1 MAFLV
6 VGVPI
11 LAIIAFVRV
20 RELESRAAGGTHSGS
35 LQDSVA
41 LQKLRELEQ
50 RILGIEKALGR
61 LMEQGVAPS
70 AVTPPTAPTPAA
82 TAEVIPSAAIRPAVA
97 PEPIPSTPAAPP
109 RAISPTTSTVEPPAV
124 PPREPDK
131 FPIASSPAPD
141 FENVVA
147 GKWLNYVG
155 IVALLFATAF
165 FIKYAFDNN
174 WVGPRGRVAIGLL
187 AGTALLVWSE
197 RLLRR
202 GYKYFSEGIAGLGAA
217 VLYLSIWG
225 GMHYYHI
232 FTSGQAFAGMIVV
245 TAVMAAVSL
254 GRNSQRLAMLALAG
268 GFLTPT
274 LVSTGQD
281 HEIVLFTYTAL
292 LSAAMLAIERA
303 RSWKWLPP
311 LAFAATEFYY
321 WGWYNEF
328 YTAEKLGRT
337 LAFAV
342 LFFVLFAALPII
354 RSRRKGR
361 IGDTEYFIA
370 IGNVFAILLALQ
382 QMLWPEYRWGLTA
395 SYLAL
400 AAVHLIA
407 VRALPEPKPG
417 AGDATLHVRWLFAG
431 LAQLCVSL
439 AIPARLDHQWLTIAW
454 AIEGALLVWGGVRIE
469 SWKLRISGVV
479 FFAITA
485 VRLIFL
491 EIPAHQFIWNERFL
505 AYAIAVACF
514 ALSCRFV
521 RGIADDLAAEERN
534 VFGAL
539 AVGVNVYA
547 LIALSLEV
555 WDFFWR
561 TQALGLERW
570 LAQQL
575 GLSVLWTLYAAGLIA
590 IGLARRSALLR
601 WQALT
606 LFGLVVAK
614 VFLYDMSSLDRIYRI
629 ISFLVLGV
637 LLLGVSFAYQRRA
650 MVHKAEKKT

>member
-1 MAFLV
+1 MLLGVALLIFLAV
-6 VGVPI
+6 VVPV
-11 LAIIAFVRV
+11 LAIAAFVRV
-20 RELESRAAGGTHSGS
+20 RGVENRAASGTLSS
-35 LQDSVA
+35 NLQDGA
-41 LQKLRELEQ
+41 QAQKVRELEL

-61 LMEQGVAPS
+61 LIEQG
-70 AVTPPTAPTPAA
+70 TAPGAPARTAEAIPSPAA
-82 TAEVIPSAAIRPAVA
+82 R
-97 PEPIPSTPAAPP
+97 PSTPIPPPPQAAPP
-109 RAISPTTSTVEPPAV
+109 TQPISPPMRTVPLAPPTIPA
-124 PPREPDK
+124 REPEK
-131 FPIASSPAPD
+131 FSAEPAAAPD

-187 AGTALLVWSE
+187 AGTVLLVWSDW
-197 RLLRR
+197 LLRR
-202 GYKYFSEGIAGLGAA
+202 RYRYFSEGIAGLGAA

-232 FTSGQAFAGMIVV
+232 FNSDQAFGGMIVV

-254 GRNSQRLAMLALAG
+254 GRDSQRLAMLALAG
-268 GFLTPT
+268 GFLTPM

-292 LSAAMLAIERA
+292 LSAGMLAMERA

-311 LAFAATEFYY
+311 LAFAATEIYF

-328 YTAEKLGRT
+328 YTPEKMART
-337 LAFAV
+337 LAFAA

-354 RSRRKGR
+354 RSRREGR
-361 IGDTEYFIA
+361 IGDTEYLIA

-382 QMLWPEYRWGLTA
+382 QMLWPQYRWGLTA

-400 AAVHLIA
+400 AALHLIV

-417 AGDATLHVRWLFAG
+417 ASDATLHVRWLFAG
-431 LAQLCVSL
+431 LALVCVSL
-439 AIPARLDHQWLTIAW
+439 AIPARLDNHWLTIAW
-454 AIEGALLVWGGVRIE
+454 AVEGALLVWGGARID
-469 SWKLRISGVV
+469 SWKLRVAGCL

-491 EIPAHQFIWNERFL
+491 TISAHRFIWNERFL
-505 AYAIAVACF
+505 TYAIAVACF

-521 RGIADDLAAEERN
+521 RGIAAELGEAERKLFGVLAVAVN
-534 VFGAL
+534 VF
-539 AVGVNVYA
+539 A

-555 WDFFWR
+555 WDYFWR
-561 TQALGLERW
+561 TQTLGMERW

-575 GLSVLWTLYAAGLIA
+575 ALSVLWTLYAVGLIA

-601 WQALT
+601 WQALA
-606 LFGLVVAK
+606 LFGLVVGK
-614 VFLYDMSSLDRIYRI
+614 VFLYDLSSLDRIYRI

-637 LLLGVSFAYQRRA
+637 LLLGVSFVYQRRA
-650 MVHKAEKKT
+650 MAHKAERKS

>member
-20 RELESRAAGGTHSGS
+20 RALESRGASGSLSGS
-35 LQDSVA
+35 LQEGA
-41 LQKLRELEQ
+41 QAQKLQELEQ

-61 LMEQGVAPS
+61 LIEQRVAPS
-70 AVTPPTAPTPAA
+70 AVIPSTAP
-82 TAEVIPSAAIRPAVA
+82 RPAGIA
-97 PEPIPSTPAAPP
+97 EPIPSSLSRPPIAPPAATPP
-109 RAISPTTSTVEPPAV
+109 SSSPIRPAV
-124 PPREPDK
+124 PPREPEK
-131 FPIASSPAPD
+131 FPIPSSTAPD

-165 FIKYAFDNN
+165 FIKYAFDSN

-187 AGTALLVWSE
+187 AGTVLLVWSE
-197 RLLRR
+197 RLLRH
-202 GYKYFSEGIAGLGAA
+202 GYRYFSEGIGGLGAA

-232 FTSGQAFAGMIVV
+232 FSSGQAFAGMIVV
-245 TAVMAAVSL
+245 TAVMVAVAL

-292 LSAAMLAIERA
+292 LSAGMLAMERL

-311 LAFAATEFYY
+311 LAFIATEIYY

-328 YTAEKLGRT
+328 YTPEKMWRT
-337 LAFAV
+337 LAFAT

-354 RSRRKGR
+354 RSRREGR
-361 IGDTEYFIA
+361 IGDTEYFTA
-370 IGNVFAILLALQ
+370 IGNVFAILLALE

-400 AAVHLIA
+400 AAVHLLA

-417 AGDATLHVRWLFAG
+417 AQSETDHVRWLFAG
-431 LAQLCVSL
+431 LALLCVSL

-454 AIEGALLVWGGVRIE
+454 AIEGALLVWGGVRIN
-469 SWKLRISGVV
+469 SWKLRMAGCL
-479 FFAITA
+479 FFAIAA

-491 EIPAHQFIWNERFL
+491 EIPAHRFIWNERFL
-505 AYAIAVACF
+505 AYAIAVTCF

-521 RGIADDLAAEERN
+521 RGIGDKLGAEERS

-601 WQALT
+601 WQALA

-614 VFLYDMSSLDRIYRI
+614 VFLYDMSSLNRIYRI

-637 LLLGVSFAYQRRA
+637 LLMGVSFAYQRRA
-650 MVHKAEKKT
+650 MAHKAEK